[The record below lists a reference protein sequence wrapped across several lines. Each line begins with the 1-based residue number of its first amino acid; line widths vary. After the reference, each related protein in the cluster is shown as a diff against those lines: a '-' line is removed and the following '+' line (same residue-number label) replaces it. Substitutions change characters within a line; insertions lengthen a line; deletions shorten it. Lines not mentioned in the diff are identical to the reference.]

1 MSEEAVIAIHAVGR
15 KGLIFDIED
24 LKILREKYHICGT
37 LTGIVPQVPQQ
48 NVFMGLPLEL
58 MAEDVDYLL
67 EEGVGYLVN
76 DSELHS
82 NIMSSFT
89 ESDRKEVLRQR
100 SESEQKQIET
110 YKEDT
115 WKRRQQALEQK
126 GLKKDEGTKEEVL
139 KSLSMSNFAGIN
151 YETPTTSNESAS
163 YKLFESQYHSQSD
176 LSLQLIDRPSPAS
189 YNMYKYL
196 HSQNYFLSPG
206 LRFGGQFLAYP
217 GDPLRF
223 HSHYIAIGY
232 EWDEQFKIL
241 DIVGGGRLG
250 TAVKKCWVVGA
261 QNRRMETNK
270 VDQVNQNEVKAFEVY
285 CIEWAGFG

>member
-1 MSEEAVIAIHAVGR
+1 MVPKPSIAIHAVGG

-58 MAEDVDYLL
+58 MPEDVVYLL
-67 EEGVGYLVN
+67 ERGICYLVDDFHLHN
-76 DSELHS
+76 DILSC
-82 NIMSSFT
+82 FT
-89 ESDRKEVLRQR
+89 EEDRQKILQCHRDR
-100 SESEQKQIET
+100 EQKQIET

-115 WKRRQQALEQK
+115 WKKRQKALEQK
-126 GLKKDEGTKEEVL
+126 GMTKDLKSKEDFF
-139 KSLSMSNFAGIN
+139 KSLSGSVLAGVS
-151 YETPTTSNESAS
+151 YETPTTSNDLAS
-163 YKLFESQYHSQSD
+163 YKVFESRYREQTGLGQYH
-176 LSLQLIDRPSPAS
+176 LIDQPTIAS
-189 YNMYKYL
+189 YNIYKYMY
-196 HSQNYFLSPG
+196 SKGYFLSPG

-223 HSHYIAIGY
+223 HSHFIAIGY
-232 EWDEQFKIL
+232 EWDEEFKIL

-261 QNRRMETNK
+261 AQPRDVIVGTKGQDE
-270 VDQVNQNEVKAFEVY
+270 EEFKAYSV
-285 CIEWAGFG
+285 EWAGFG